1 MEVKPKELEYEPRS
15 RTRGRKFLRAAIIP
29 LLMVGAYYAWRNAP
43 LLLTRA
49 RLLHLQNQC
58 SRFSEPAGTVAY
70 EEQPTLLEPRAAA
83 TSSSPSSDI
92 LYRLA
97 SHAPVGRA
105 PPQLVR
111 LIPGTDGSLTLFLHA
126 RRAGGPRRLVVVTVL
141 GRTIDPQIFHS
152 PGGSLCVASV
162 YSVASLRRDVVQLS
176 SRHFA
181 LYPLPLAP
189 LGNLKFYAGQPN
201 PDHESH
207 FTIDYETHERR
218 GTIDGWL
225 LPDDTVRLQLRE

>member
-1 MEVKPKELEYEPRS
+1 MQEKRNELDYEPGS
-15 RTRGRKFLRAAIIP
+15 RMRARMFLRTAMVP
-29 LLMVGAYYAWRNAP
+29 VVVVGAYFAWCNGP

-49 RLLHLQNQC
+49 RLLHLQSQC
-58 SRFSEPAGTVAY
+58 ARFSDPAATVAY
-70 EEQPTLLEPRAAA
+70 EEQPVELSPASAP
-83 TSSSPSSDI
+83 TSSSSSD
-92 LYRLA
+92 LFSRV
-97 SHAPVGRA
+97 APAVLVGRT
-105 PPQLVR
+105 PPAMVR
-111 LIPGTDGSLTLFLHA
+111 LIPGTGGSLTLFLHA

-152 PGGSLCVASV
+152 PGGSLCNASV
-162 YSVASLRRDVVQLS
+162 YSVASLRRDVALLS
-176 SRHFA
+176 SRHFT
-181 LYPLPLAP
+181 LYPLPLTP
-189 LGNLKFYAGQPN
+189 LGKLKFYAGQPN